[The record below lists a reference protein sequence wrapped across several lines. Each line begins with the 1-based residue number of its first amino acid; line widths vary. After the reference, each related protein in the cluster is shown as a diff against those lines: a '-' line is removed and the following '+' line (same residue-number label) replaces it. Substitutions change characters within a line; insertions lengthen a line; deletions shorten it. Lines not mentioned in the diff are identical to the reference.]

1 MFILKRKVY
10 HPFCI
15 QKSLYKSVLII
26 FYLHLTDSTIF
37 PFEDKQL
44 FLMLVRESVRKY
56 VDVDVE
62 NRDALRQARLFCF
75 VFGLLT
81 NGFHTKFVS
90 SFFFSI
96 QKGWGLG
103 GYSSFRLN
111 KGRPNFLSQDHP
123 PDK

>member
-1 MFILKRKVY
+1 MFILKGKVY

-75 VFGLLT
+75 VFGFMFCFSFL
-81 NGFHTKFVS
+81 FFIFPFESVRSVS
-90 SFFFSI
+90 IFCV
-96 QKGWGLG
+96 
-103 GYSSFRLN
+103 N
-111 KGRPNFLSQDHP
+111 KIIFWIICQIC
-123 PDK
+123 

>member
-1 MFILKRKVY
+1 MTGEHNYLLFKLKALLPEVFSCFQLFGITY
-10 HPFCI
+10 PLA
-15 QKSLYKSVLII
+15 KSLHVSLA
-26 FYLHLTDSTIF
+26 
-37 PFEDKQL
+37 Q
-44 FLMLVRESVRKY
+44 
-56 VDVDVE
+56 
-62 NRDALRQARLFCF
+62 FCF